1 MGFLFMGITV
11 TFVCEGSRAIPEIE
25 SVKMEISLIQ
35 AYVLALVIIL
45 ISIILPAGVR
55 FET

>member
-1 MGFLFMGITV
+1 MGITV
-11 TFVCEGSRAIPEIE
+11 TFVREGSRAIPEIE

-45 ISIILPAGVR
+45 ISIVLPAGVR